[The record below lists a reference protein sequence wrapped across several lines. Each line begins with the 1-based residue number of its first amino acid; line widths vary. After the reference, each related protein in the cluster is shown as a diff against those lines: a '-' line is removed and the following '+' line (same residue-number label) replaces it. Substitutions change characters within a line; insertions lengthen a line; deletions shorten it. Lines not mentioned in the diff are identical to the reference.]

1 MYNFLNALEL
11 CTKSS
16 NWYGALFISLTL
28 PDICAKIE
36 YPLEKKSSSKRYI
49 DWYDKYLKKYYE
61 VSRNAIPLPAHL
73 ERLTA
78 LVPPHIGGG
87 RKKECFLSGADFYA
101 LRCAYL
107 HEGSDEITTQ
117 RKREALEKFQFVQ
130 PGNNNVFHNN
140 LKNGIILQIQ
150 VSELAR
156 EVTEAVLNWLED
168 IKHDNEKINKISN
181 LAEIDFSNNMMF

>member
-1 MYNFLNALEL
+1 MYNFLDALEL
-11 CTKSS
+11 CAKSN

-49 DWYDKYLKKYYE
+49 DWYDRYLKKYYE

-87 RKKECFLSGADFYA
+87 RKKSVFCLVLIFMPYDAHTYMKVPMKSPL
-101 LRCAYL
+101 
-107 HEGSDEITTQ
+107 
-117 RKREALEKFQFVQ
+117 KEK
-130 PGNNNVFHNN
+130 
-140 LKNGIILQIQ
+140 
-150 VSELAR
+150 E
-156 EVTEAVLNWLED
+156 
-168 IKHDNEKINKISN
+168 KH
-181 LAEIDFSNNMMF
+181 